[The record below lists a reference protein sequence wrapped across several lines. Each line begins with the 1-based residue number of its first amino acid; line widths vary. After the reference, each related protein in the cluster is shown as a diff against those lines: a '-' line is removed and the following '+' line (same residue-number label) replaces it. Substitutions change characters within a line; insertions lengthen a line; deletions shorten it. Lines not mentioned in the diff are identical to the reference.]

1 MANASHVRYL
11 LTLKRM
17 YISRGIRSA
26 DVADELNVS
35 RASVHNMME
44 SFIEMNYV
52 QKEHGGLIFVTKLG
66 LQMAE
71 YYDRQYTM
79 VRQLLFPEHAADE
92 SIERAICAF
101 IADLSDESRQL
112 LMQGQPA

>member
-1 MANASHVRYL
+1 MANASHVRDL

-17 YISRGIRSA
+17 YMSHGIRSA
-26 DVADELNVS
+26 DVACELNVS

-44 SFIEMNYV
+44 SFIEMDYV
-52 QKEHGGLIFVTKLG
+52 QKERGGLIFVTKLG

-71 YYDRQYTM
+71 YYDRQYTR
-79 VRQLLFPEHAADE
+79 VRQLLFPDHATDE

-101 IADLSDESRQL
+101 LADLSVESSQL